1 MVQAEA
7 LLAIDDFSLDCAGRL
22 CYAFLVG
29 VLQVQGEI
37 VMSGSIWRVPARVY
51 RSNVAEGVLDALD
64 EYYKNPERVVVIE
77 VSANLGAENA
87 EDVIVELGGLMV
99 VPDDDFLL

>member
-1 MVQAEA
+1 
-7 LLAIDDFSLDCAGRL
+7 
-22 CYAFLVG
+22 
-29 VLQVQGEI
+29 
-37 VMSGSIWRVPARVY
+37 MSGSIWRVPARVY
-51 RSNVAEGVLDALD
+51 RRNVADLAVFVDGWDSDVAIVFDASNVTEDVLDALD

-87 EDVIVELGGLMV
+87 EDVSVELGGLLV